1 MKKYKVAED
10 AKPQILLL
18 LIATVITI
26 ALWFIP
32 YADYLVYPIR
42 LFVTFIH
49 EGSHVLAAL
58 LTGGAVE
65 SLTVSP
71 DTSGLVMFRYSNP
84 ISQLIT
90 SSAGYL
96 GSTAFGVLLLVLIRR
111 AYSARIVLAS
121 SAVFVGLMTLFFGL
135 FAPLWNIFSANVS
148 FGSVVFT
155 VVSGTILTA
164 GLLAI
169 ARYAS
174 AKAAQFAMSFLAV
187 QCILNALSDLKT
199 VFYASSPFA
208 SPMQTD
214 ALNMANATGLPA
226 IAWVFIWI
234 GISVLMIS
242 VGLRFYVASQK
253 GKQYDLPFED

>member
-10 AKPQILLL
+10 AKPQIYLL

-42 LFVTFIH
+42 LFVTFVH

-58 LTGGAVE
+58 LTGGSVE
-65 SLTVSP
+65 SMSVSP
-71 DTSGLVMFRYSNP
+71 DTSGLVTFRYTNAF
-84 ISQLIT
+84 SQLIT

-96 GSTAFGVLLLVLIRR
+96 GTTAFGVLLLVSIRR
-111 AYSARIVLAS
+111 AYSARIVLTA
-121 SAVFVGLMTLFFGL
+121 SAVFVGLMTLLFGL
-135 FAPLWNIFSANVS
+135 FAPLWNVFSANVS
-148 FGSVVFT
+148 FGSLAFT
-155 VVSGTILTA
+155 VFSGTLLTV

-174 AKAAQFAMSFLAV
+174 ARAAQFSLSFLAV
-187 QCILNALSDLKT
+187 QCVLNALSDLKT
-199 VFYASSPFA
+199 VFYASSPFS

-214 ALNMANATGLPA
+214 ALNMANATGIPSLF
-226 IAWVFIWI
+226 WVLVWI

-242 VGLRFYVASQK
+242 IGLRVYAVNQK

>member
-1 MKKYKVAED
+1 MKKYKVADD
-10 AKPQILLL
+10 AKPQIILL
-18 LIATVITI
+18 LIATAITI

-42 LFVTFIH
+42 LFVTFVH

-58 LTGGAVE
+58 LTGGSVE
-65 SLTVSP
+65 SMSVSP
-71 DTSGLVMFRYSNP
+71 DTSGLVMFRYNSA

-96 GSTAFGVLLLVLIRR
+96 GTTAFGVLLLVMIRR
-111 AYSARIVLAS
+111 AYSARIVLA
-121 SAVFVGLMTLFFGL
+121 ACAGFVGLMTVLFGFL
-135 FAPLWNIFSANVS
+135 APLLNIFSANVTL
-148 FGSVVFT
+148 GSVAFT
-155 VVSGTILTA
+155 VVSGAILTV

-174 AKAAQFAMSFLAV
+174 ARVAQFAMSFLAV

-208 SPMQTD
+208 NPMQTD

-226 IAWVFIWI
+226 VAWVLIWI

-242 VGLRFYVASQK
+242 VGLRVYVANQK